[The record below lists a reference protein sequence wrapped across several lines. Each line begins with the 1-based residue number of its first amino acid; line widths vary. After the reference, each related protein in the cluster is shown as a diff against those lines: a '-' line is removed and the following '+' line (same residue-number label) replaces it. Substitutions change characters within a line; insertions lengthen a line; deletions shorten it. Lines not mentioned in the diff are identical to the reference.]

1 MTIEEI
7 KAISTPILLKHKV
20 TKAAIFGSMADG
32 TFTNKSDID
41 ILVELDDSYSLLDF
55 IGIKLEL
62 EEALN
67 RAVDLVEYRAIKP
80 ALKKYILEKPVTIY
94 G

>member
-7 KAISTPILLKHKV
+7 KAVATPILQKHKV
-20 TKAAIFGSMADG
+20 TKAAIFGSIAHG
-32 TFTNKSDID
+32 TSSAKSDVD

-62 EEALN
+62 EEALH
-67 RAVDLVEYRAIKP
+67 RAVDLVEYSAIKP
-80 ALKKYILEKPVTIY
+80 ALKKYILENPVPIY

>member
-1 MTIEEI
+1 MTIDQI
-7 KAISTPILLKHKV
+7 KNITTPILQRHKV

-32 TFTNKSDID
+32 TFTGNSDVD

-55 IGIKLEL
+55 IGIKLDL
-62 EEALN
+62 EAALH
-67 RAVDLVEYRAIKP
+67 RSVDLVEYRAVKP
-80 ALKKYILEKPVTIY
+80 ALKKYILENPIPIY

>member
-7 KAISTPILLKHKV
+7 KTLSTPILQKHKV
-20 TKAAIFGSMADG
+20 SKAAIFGSMADG
-32 TFTNKSDID
+32 TFTNKSDVD
-41 ILVELDDSYSLLDF
+41 ILVELDDSYSFLDF

-62 EEALN
+62 EKVLH
-67 RAVDLVEYRAIKP
+67 RTVDLVEYRAIKP
-80 ALKKYILEKPVTIY
+80 ALKKYILENPVAIY